1 MSPSIPHQPAMH
13 DDVDIVATRHPE
25 RLLRS
30 DEPPAFTHRDGDP
43 QSPFVIIGDHASQR
57 IPAALGTLGL
67 RDADIERHIGWDIG
81 IAGVVEHLADE
92 LDAFAIRQNY
102 SRLVVD
108 CNRPLQSPTLI
119 AEVSEATAIPGNVG
133 LTATQRQQ
141 RLDEIFW
148 PYHHA
153 IRAELDR
160 RATEGM
166 ATLFVSMHSFTP
178 TYKGETRPWQLGVLH
193 HRDVEVARK
202 ALAILAESG
211 EWVVGDNEPYAITLT
226 SEYSIPTH
234 GEGRGL
240 PCIEFEIRQD
250 LIESASQQRI
260 WAMRFAQWLRALAE
274 QVL

>member
-1 MSPSIPHQPAMH
+1 MH
-13 DDVDIVATRHPE
+13 DDADIVAAQ
-25 RLLRS
+25 RLESLLGA
-30 DEPPAFTHRDGDP
+30 DEPAAFSRRDGNP
-43 QSPFVIIGDHASQR
+43 QSPFVIIGDHASRR

-67 RDADIERHIGWDIG
+67 READINRHIGWDIG
-81 IAGVVEHLADE
+81 IGGVVKQLADE

-108 CNRPLQSPTLI
+108 CNRPLESPTLI
-119 AEVSEATAIPGNVG
+119 AEVSEATTIPGNAE
-133 LTATQRQQ
+133 LTQAQRQQ

-148 PYHHA
+148 PYHRA
-153 IRAELDR
+153 IDAELDR
-160 RATEGM
+160 RIDAGV

-193 HRDVEVARK
+193 HRRVDVARE
-202 ALAILAESG
+202 ALAILRESG
-211 EWVVGDNEPYAITLT
+211 EWMVGDNEPYAITLT

-240 PCIEFEIRQD
+240 PCVEFEIRQD
-250 LIESASQQRI
+250 LIESASQQHI
-260 WAMRFAQWLRALAE
+260 WAMRFAEWLRTLSR